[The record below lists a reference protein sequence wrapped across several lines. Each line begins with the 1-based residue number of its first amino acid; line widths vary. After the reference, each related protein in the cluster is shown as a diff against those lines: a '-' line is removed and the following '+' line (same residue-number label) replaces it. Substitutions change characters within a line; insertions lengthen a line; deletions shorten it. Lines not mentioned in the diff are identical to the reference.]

1 MCRASRRCDA
11 RRAEE
16 KEKRMGRKVAD
27 CRDFPSESGCTLTIS
42 GEEDEVV
49 LAATEHA
56 VSVHGHEDTDEVRT
70 WLRQNLKDEVPA

>member
-1 MCRASRRCDA
+1 MA
-11 RRAEE
+11 
-16 KEKRMGRKVAD
+16 RKVAD
-27 CRDFPSESGCTLTIS
+27 CRDFPSEKNCTLTIS

-56 VSVHGHEDTDEVRT
+56 VSVHGHEDTEEVRT